1 MGNTKIN
8 CFQFLVFKIIF
19 KNMKIS
25 ILLIGAIQAASF
37 GTLNKEDANDFLS
50 RAKRS
55 RSGQETGRYFQ
66 EKYRNG
72 GPNVPE
78 EQQEQDN
85 DEVGRETGEYY
96 RNRYG
101 NRNRNN
107 EENDN
112 DEREERRRDR
122 REEESESQ
130 EEEQE
135 EN

>member
-1 MGNTKIN
+1 MLAPIIQKLAFGPGNTL
-8 CFQFLVFKIIF
+8 F
-19 KNMKIS
+19 
-25 ILLIGAIQAASF
+25 AIQ
-37 GTLNKEDANDFLS
+37 LLS

-78 EQQEQDN
+78 EQQEQSN
-85 DEVGRETGEYY
+85 HEVGRETGEYY